1 MCNNRTIIP
10 TFSPSFCQIPV
21 GGGGDLP
28 PPPTYNSEP
37 TIISLHEYQC
47 IIIHAKK
54 ILIERKDILALKST
68 AWKKK
73 TISCMSEDY
82 LYKSCMKKY
91 LEITWMI
98 SKVIEEKGNSI
109 FDACIREKNTHR
121 SWNFI
126 SVRLLIAW
134 TALERLVS
142 NMDIHRCAIFNLNT
156 ST

>member
-1 MCNNRTIIP
+1 MLDDVLGKNADQVLSYLKKVTIEELWIRVRIGNYMCNNRTIIP

-91 LEITWMI
+91 LEIT
-98 SKVIEEKGNSI
+98 
-109 FDACIREKNTHR
+109 
-121 SWNFI
+121 
-126 SVRLLIAW
+126 
-134 TALERLVS
+134 
-142 NMDIHRCAIFNLNT
+142 
-156 ST
+156 